1 MLELAAP
8 LRKRHLGWHTAPAC
22 AVLEFHILFSKEEIY
37 AGVRLLVAQPRRKSS
52 DAVHALS
59 IVFALVRHI

>member
-8 LRKRHLGWHTAPAC
+8 LRKRHRDRHTAPAC